1 MPFLKI
7 QQRTKEPFQQY
18 ISVILWQS
26 VLLVEEIGVPGE
38 NHRPAASHWQ
48 TWSQELK
55 VVLRISLD
63 KGKSMNKVLFYF
75 ILLTTS
81 YSYKFM

>member
-1 MPFLKI
+1 MMI
-7 QQRTKEPFQQY
+7 
-18 ISVILWQS
+18 VS
-26 VLLVEEIGVPGE
+26 VLRSLVSSSTMEQKSPYKTKMEKRHYKSVE
-38 NHRPAASHWQ
+38 V
-48 TWSQELK
+48 QELK

-63 KGKSMNKVLFYF
+63 KGKSINKVLFYF

>member
-1 MPFLKI
+1 MEK
-7 QQRTKEPFQQY
+7 RHYK
-18 ISVILWQS
+18 SVE
-26 VLLVEEIGVPGE
+26 V
-38 NHRPAASHWQ
+38 
-48 TWSQELK
+48 QELK

-81 YSYKFM
+81 YWYKFM

>member
-1 MPFLKI
+1 MMIVIVLRSLVSYSTMEQDSTYK
-7 QQRTKEPFQQY
+7 TKLEKRHY
-18 ISVILWQS
+18 KSVE
-26 VLLVEEIGVPGE
+26 V
-38 NHRPAASHWQ
+38 
-48 TWSQELK
+48 QELK

-75 ILLTTS
+75 IWLTTS

>member
-1 MPFLKI
+1 MMIVIVLRSLVSYSTMEQESTYKAKMEI
-7 QQRTKEPFQQY
+7 CHYK
-18 ISVILWQS
+18 SVE
-26 VLLVEEIGVPGE
+26 V
-38 NHRPAASHWQ
+38 
-48 TWSQELK
+48 QELK

-81 YSYKFM
+81 Y